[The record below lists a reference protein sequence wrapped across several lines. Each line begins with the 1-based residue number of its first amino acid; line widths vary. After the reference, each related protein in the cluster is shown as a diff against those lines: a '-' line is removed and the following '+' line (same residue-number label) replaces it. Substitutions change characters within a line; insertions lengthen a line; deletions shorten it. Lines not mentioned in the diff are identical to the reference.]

1 MTLREPPPATDD
13 TEAVADNE
21 ASEAVTSTLEIFAGN
36 NCSSDDDRAVKKQ
49 VNCKI
54 LIVLHHM
61 VRIRLVAS

>member
-36 NCSSDDDRAVKKQ
+36 NCSSDDDKAVKNKLTT
-49 VNCKI
+49 KY
-54 LIVLHHM
+54 
-61 VRIRLVAS
+61 

>member
-36 NCSSDDDRAVKKQ
+36 NCSSDDDKAVKKKQ
-49 VNCKI
+49 NIESV
-54 LIVLHHM
+54 HH
-61 VRIRLVAS
+61 RIRLFYFS